1 LEVTETGTGDS
12 RRQAVR
18 PLNPLARHL
27 LASVRIANL
36 GPATIPAVAWWA
48 INKLR
53 LYPSPVGSLETLA
66 QRGTE
71 LLVICGES
79 DAKQSRWAMRHLERS
94 GRCHFEVVRSMDHS
108 LFRFAGRSELM
119 RLLTRQVLEKL
130 VPDFGPPDA
139 RASKEGSPTGYG

>member
-1 LEVTETGTGDS
+1 
-12 RRQAVR
+12 
-18 PLNPLARHL
+18 
-27 LASVRIANL
+27 
-36 GPATIPAVAWWA
+36 
-48 INKLR
+48 LR
-53 LYPSPVGSLETLA
+53 LYPSPVGALETLA

-139 RASKEGSPTGYG
+139 RASKQGCPTG